1 MNDEQLLR
9 YSRQIMV
16 SQVDIAGQENFLA
29 ARVLIIGLGGLGCP
43 AAMYLAASG
52 VGNLVLADFDK
63 VESSNLQ
70 RQIAHSES
78 TVGELKVESAAT
90 MLRGLNSDINIVTIN
105 AALEGEALLREV
117 NNSDVVLDC
126 SDNFSTRMAV
136 NKACVETR
144 TPLVSGAAIRL
155 EGQLAVFDSRSDN
168 SPCYAC
174 LYDLDEDETE
184 DLTCSESGVLSPL
197 VGVIGSMQALETL
210 KLLAN
215 FEQPSTGKLS
225 LLDAASLEW
234 RQLTLQ
240 KDPSCKV
247 CGLVSTR
254 SID

>member
-16 SQVDIAGQENFLA
+16 SQIDIAGQEKFLA

-52 VGNLVLADFDK
+52 VGSLVLADFDK

-78 TVGELKVESAAT
+78 TVGALKVESAAT
-90 MLRGLNSDINIVTIN
+90 MLRALNSDINIVTIN
-105 AALEGEALLREV
+105 AALVGEALLREV

-155 EGQLAVFDSRSDN
+155 EGQLAVFDSRSDD

-174 LYDLDEDETE
+174 LYDLDEDESE

-210 KLLAN
+210 KLLAD
-215 FEQPSTGKLS
+215 FDQPSTGKLS

-240 KDPSCKV
+240 KDPGCKV
-247 CGLVSTR
+247 CG
-254 SID
+254 

>member
-1 MNDEQLLR
+1 MRPSPN
-9 YSRQIMV
+9 STA
-16 SQVDIAGQENFLA
+16 S
-29 ARVLIIGLGGLGCP
+29 LG
-43 AAMYLAASG
+43 SG
-52 VGNLVLADFDK
+52 
-63 VESSNLQ
+63 
-70 RQIAHSES
+70 
-78 TVGELKVESAAT
+78 
-90 MLRGLNSDINIVTIN
+90 SD
-105 AALEGEALLREV
+105 ALREV

-155 EGQLAVFDSRSDN
+155 EGQLAVFDSRSDH

-174 LYDLDEDETE
+174 LYDLDEDESE

-210 KLLAN
+210 KLLAD
-215 FEQPSTGKLS
+215 FDQPSTGKLS

-234 RQLTLQ
+234 RQLNLQ

-247 CGLVSTR
+247 CS
-254 SID
+254 